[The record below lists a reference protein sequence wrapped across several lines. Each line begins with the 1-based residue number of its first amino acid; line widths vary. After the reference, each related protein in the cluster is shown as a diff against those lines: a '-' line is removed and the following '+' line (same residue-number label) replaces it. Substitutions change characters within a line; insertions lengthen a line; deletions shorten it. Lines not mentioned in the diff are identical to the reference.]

1 MPRAMLRLEEKM
13 AILGEALSRADATWF
28 HADVPTNHFVV
39 TSVALVDKPVDL
51 ARLKRVLAAR
61 IALHPR
67 LTQVV
72 ADTSLPLAARWV
84 KAKDFDLDAHL
95 HRVALP
101 QPATR
106 EALAAFVGDLAGQ
119 PLDLARP
126 LWQLYVVDGPG
137 EGGAIV
143 SRLHH
148 ALGDGYAL
156 VRVLLSLTDDTPG
169 GWSRP
174 LPPPPK
180 ARLSRPRKAAHGAVS
195 LDITGTAPRL
205 VRKAVEGVGTLARLT
220 LADAEHP
227 TPLRGELSML
237 KGVAWT
243 DPMDLDTVKR
253 VAAASGAKVND
264 VIVSAIAGG
273 LGSYL
278 RETGLAP
285 NGLRL
290 HALVP
295 VNVRPPEDTRATGN
309 EFSLVFVELPVGVT
323 GAWERLMK
331 VKIEM
336 DRIKTSM
343 ETWAGWVLVRG
354 LGFLPAALEHLASG
368 FYADKASL
376 VLTNVIGPKR
386 RIYMAGRRIEQM
398 AFWVPES
405 GGLGLGMSIYSYAG
419 QVTVGLIADR
429 KLVAEPRRITAG
441 VERSFEQLVAEAL

>member
-1 MPRAMLRLEEKM
+1 M

-39 TSVALVDKPVDL
+39 TSVALVDRPVEV
-51 ARLKRVLAAR
+51 ARLKKVLAAR

-72 ADTSLPLAARWV
+72 ADTSIPLAARWV
-84 KAKDFDLDAHL
+84 KARDFDLDAHV
-95 HRVALP
+95 HHVALP

-106 EALAAFVGDLAGQ
+106 ETLATFVGDLAGQ
-119 PLDLARP
+119 PLDPARP
-126 LWQLYVVDGPG
+126 LWQLFVVDGPG

-156 VRVLLSLTDDTPG
+156 VRMLLSLTDDTPG
-169 GWSRP
+169 GWSA
-174 LPPPPK
+174 PPPP
-180 ARLSRPRKAAHGAVS
+180 PRKAPSRRSRKAADGFAPFDIAGA
-195 LDITGTAPRL
+195 APRL
-205 VRKAVEGVGTLARLT
+205 VRKAVDAVGTLARLT

-227 TPLRGELSML
+227 TPLRGELSLL

-243 DPMDLDTVKR
+243 DPMDLDAVKR
-253 VAAASGAKVND
+253 VAGASGTKVND

-278 RETGLAP
+278 REAGLTP

-295 VNVRPPEDTRATGN
+295 VNVRPPEDTRAAGN
-309 EFSLVFVELPVGVT
+309 EFSLVFLELPVGVT

-336 DRIKTSM
+336 DRIKASM

-354 LGFLPAALEHLASG
+354 LGFLPAALEHRASG

-376 VLTNVIGPKR
+376 ILTNVIGPPK

-405 GGLGLGMSIYSYAG
+405 GGLGVGMSIYSYAG

-429 KLVAEPRRITAG
+429 KLVAEPQRITAG
-441 VERSFEQLVAEAL
+441 VERAFEQLVAESL

>member
-1 MPRAMLRLEEKM
+1 MPV
-13 AILGEALSRADATWF
+13 LGEPLSRADATWF

-39 TSVALVDKPVDL
+39 TSVAIVDRPVDA
-51 ARLKRVLAAR
+51 ARLKKVLARR
-61 IALHPR
+61 IGMHPR

-72 ADTSLPLAARWV
+72 ADASLPLATARWV
-84 KAKDFDLDAHL
+84 PAPDFDMDAHV

-101 QPATR
+101 RPATQ
-106 EALAAFVGDLAGQ
+106 ATLAEFVGDLAGQ

-126 LWQLYVVDGPG
+126 LWHLYVVEGPG

-143 SRLHH
+143 GRLHH

-156 VRVLLSLTDDTPG
+156 VRMLLTLTDETAG

-174 LPPPPK
+174 VPVSH
-180 ARLSRPRKAAHGAVS
+180 AKAARRKVKSSSTPAP
-195 LDITGTAPRL
+195 LDLAAAAPRL
-205 VRKAVEGVGTLARLT
+205 VRKAVDGVGTLARLT
-220 LADAEHP
+220 LADREHP
-227 TPLRGELSML
+227 TPLRGELGLL
-237 KGVAWT
+237 KAVAWT
-243 DPMDLDTVKR
+243 DPIDLATAKR
-253 VAAASGAKVND
+253 IAKVSGAKVND

-278 RETGLAP
+278 RDTGTAP

-295 VNVRPPEDTRATGN
+295 VNVRAPEDARASGN
-309 EFSLVFVELPVGVT
+309 EFSLVFLELPVGVK

-336 DRIKTSM
+336 DRIKASM

-354 LGFLPAALEHLASG
+354 LGFLPAALEHVASG

-376 VLTNVIGPKR
+376 VLTNVIGPPQ

-429 KLVAEPRRITAG
+429 KLVAEPQRVTAG
-441 VERSFEQLVAEAL
+441 VTRAFEQLAAESL